1 MTFTPRK
8 DPDKRR
14 QEILEAAGALFYEL
28 GYQKASLRDISR
40 RVKITQAAIYY
51 HFQNKEEILYAIID
65 EFSNRLDRTLRDC
78 LSLEMDPIEKLKET
92 IKAHLRFM
100 ETDRQSIKILI
111 EDKRLLGDKLGR
123 KIKRREKTFFNLY
136 KAYLKEMKDAGLLQD
151 IDLTTATFGI
161 FGQINWLYHWWQP
174 KINPS
179 IEPLAEN
186 IIKMIF
192 YGLVKDK
199 QVKPR
204 RIRG

>member
-1 MTFTPRK
+1 
-8 DPDKRR
+8 
-14 QEILEAAGALFYEL
+14 
-28 GYQKASLRDISR
+28 
-40 RVKITQAAIYY
+40 
-51 HFQNKEEILYAIID
+51 
-65 EFSNRLDRTLRDC
+65 
-78 LSLEMDPIEKLKET
+78 
-92 IKAHLRFM
+92 
-100 ETDRQSIKILI
+100 

-136 KAYLKEMKDAGLLQD
+136 KAYLKEMKDAGLLKD

-161 FGQINWLYHWWQP
+161 FGQINWLYHWWRPQ
-174 KINPS
+174 INPS

-204 RIRG
+204 RSRG